1 MYFLEIYISGG
12 FKEREK
18 YLFSTSGHIVPPLY
32 HIYFHPPF
40 YDFLDDPCE
49 VDKIHSLLPQ
59 KMEVPNYDNN
69 QQLLKALNLS
79 IWLQLVC
86 MQFYYFLGNFTN
98 FMCDYTELARAYKD
112 VDHQL

>member
-40 YDFLDDPCE
+40 YFLDDPYE
-49 VDKIHSLLPQ
+49 VDKIHSLLP
-59 KMEVPNYDNN
+59 
-69 QQLLKALNLS
+69 
-79 IWLQLVC
+79 
-86 MQFYYFLGNFTN
+86 
-98 FMCDYTELARAYKD
+98 
-112 VDHQL
+112 